1 MYITKISLKNFRNII
16 DTEITLNKNLNI
28 FFGDNGQGK
37 TNFVESVSF
46 LSAMKSFK
54 EEDDKVLINN
64 DEKQFQIDV
73 SFISNSVL
81 HTLGVVVDGRVK
93 KITFDGETN
102 LTSKETI
109 GNLNVVTFNP
119 LDVNIFNESP
129 KTRRR
134 FLDDELSKMSP
145 SYNHSKNDFNQIIKE
160 RNEFLKLENKDEV
173 YLMVINHQIAK
184 LNLELMEKR
193 NELIKKL
200 NQYLSQKYKIISFEE
215 NVELKIDYV
224 TFLDEENFTLEAI
237 KQKLN
242 ESYEE
247 DLRRQATQI
256 GVHRDD
262 FIVYL
267 NNLDIAKY
275 GSQGQKRLSAIAI
288 KLALIEIIKER
299 NKDDSIIVLDDV
311 LSELDATKQKALIT
325 YLNKQNQILLTTAH
339 IEEIE
344 KTLSGYECDYWHVEN
359 GIIKKRGMEN
369 GW

>member
-1 MYITKISLKNFRNII
+1 M
-16 DTEITLNKNLNI
+16 
-28 FFGDNGQGK
+28 
-37 TNFVESVSF
+37 
-46 LSAMKSFK
+46 
-54 EEDDKVLINN
+54 
-64 DEKQFQIDV
+64 
-73 SFISNSVL
+73 
-81 HTLGVVVDGRVK
+81 
-93 KITFDGETN
+93 
-102 LTSKETI
+102 
-109 GNLNVVTFNP
+109 
-119 LDVNIFNESP
+119 
-129 KTRRR
+129 
-134 FLDDELSKMSP
+134 
-145 SYNHSKNDFNQIIKE
+145 
-160 RNEFLKLENKDEV
+160 
-173 YLMVINHQIAK
+173 
-184 LNLELMEKR
+184 
-193 NELIKKL
+193 
-200 NQYLSQKYKIISFEE
+200 
-215 NVELKIDYV
+215 
-224 TFLDEENFTLEAI
+224 
-237 KQKLN
+237 N

-299 NKDDSIIVLDDV
+299 NKDDAIIVLDDV